1 MTDPGKPSSPEE
13 EPGRRKFLFLTGSA
27 TVIAGVLGFL
37 GATVRYLFPNVLYE
51 PPNRFPIGF
60 PKDFPPGS
68 VTFLPLHRVFIF
80 TTTQGFYAISSICT
94 HLGCNVRHVTDDGF
108 ACPCHGSRFDANGNV
123 VAGPAP
129 RPLPWFGMSLSSRGE
144 LIVDEGRLEKPDYRF
159 KV

>member
-1 MTDPGKPSSPEE
+1 MTNPGKPTSPEE
-13 EPGRRKFLFLTGSA
+13 ETSRRKFLFLTGSA

-60 PKDFPPGS
+60 AKDFPPGS
-68 VTFLPLHRVFIF
+68 VTFLATHQVFIF

-94 HLGCNVRHVTDDGF
+94 HLGCNVRYVTGDGF
-108 ACPCHGSRFDANGNV
+108 ACPCHGSLYDKNGNV

-144 LIVDEGRLEKPDYRF
+144 LVVDKGRLEKPDYRF